1 MAIKMLGA
9 SLPSLEHDAENI
21 CRGLGQN
28 GEKPKQNWTSG
39 VHERDFRLALAGVDL
54 RPMAGKEE
62 RVLSS
67 RSG

>member
-28 GEKPKQNWTSG
+28 REKPRAELDVGS
-39 VHERDFRLALAGVDL
+39 A
-54 RPMAGKEE
+54 
-62 RVLSS
+62 
-67 RSG
+67 